1 VARRIIVKIEISEI
15 FIDDNK
21 LKKNIEIELKE
32 PKKVVDILEELGV
45 KNLGYADFYLN
56 DKKVKK
62 DTIAKNDDLL
72 TVLPIIGG
80 G

>member
-1 VARRIIVKIEISEI
+1 VKIEVSEI
-15 FIDDNK
+15 FIDENK
-21 LKKNIEIELKE
+21 LKKNIEIQLKE

-45 KNLGYADFYLN
+45 QNLGYADFYLN

-62 DTIAKNDDLL
+62 DAIAKNDDLL

>member
-1 VARRIIVKIEISEI
+1 VVRRIIVKIEISEI
-15 FIDDNK
+15 FIDENK
-21 LKKNIEIELKE
+21 LKKNIEIEE